1 MAAIALVIL
10 TGFIVTKN
18 QNTAIADIDVSI
30 YRNTE
35 KGFLDRNT
43 ILTTINSIDS
53 IKNLSVKDINP
64 RIIERILNKNPYI
77 EEVDCYVTIN
87 GKLLIN
93 VKEKNPIIRI
103 YNKNGNS
110 IYLDRNGDIIPISNS
125 YTPRVLIASGYIL
138 DEVTN
143 FNTNICDTSYNY
155 STYRNL
161 FQLTKQIKSNKL
173 LSSQINQIYYNSK
186 GEYDL
191 IPELGDH
198 IIKLGKLND
207 MATKLE
213 NLDAFYRKNMV
224 TADWNKYNTINLKYK
239 DQIVC
244 TKK

>member
-18 QNTAIADIDVSI
+18 QNAAIADIDVSI

-43 ILTTINSIDS
+43 ILTTINNIDS

-64 RIIERILNKNPYI
+64 RIIERKLKKNPYI

-93 VKEKNPIIRI
+93 VKEKSPIIRI
-103 YNKNGNS
+103 YNKNGLS
-110 IYLDRNGDIIPISNS
+110 IYLDRNGDIIPISSS

-143 FNTNICDTSYNY
+143 FNTNISDTSYNY

-161 FQLTKQIKSNKL
+161 FQLTTQIKSNKL

-224 TADWNKYNTINLKYK
+224 TSDWNKYNTINLKYK